1 MTGTSSRH
9 SVPVTDGPALACHTI
24 GDEIRLHLDLWEGSG
39 RGGANNVI
47 VPRSYSTG
55 CVLKWKCNTDKWSS
69 PLIVHSGCTL
79 PSPDVR
85 ALIHLR
91 AAGQPSV
98 PSRLRDDRIECQPQ
112 CQNMRGGS
120 SSCQCLQRR
129 VYAGVCLLLNKA
141 LYGKCE
147 QSQESA
153 GVPLRAPSIS
163 GERSK
168 TERELLCEE
177 TWRIKRNDAERGW
190 CRRGIEGGEGRGFP
204 WGEKLS
210 VPGRLQTLCSPV
222 ISPAP

>member
-1 MTGTSSRH
+1 MRAEMEMH
-9 SVPVTDGPALACHTI
+9 
-24 GDEIRLHLDLWEGSG
+24 
-39 RGGANNVI
+39 
-47 VPRSYSTG
+47 
-55 CVLKWKCNTDKWSS
+55 CNTDKWSS
-69 PLIVHSGCTL
+69 PLIVHNDCTL
-79 PSPDVR
+79 PSPDVH

-98 PSRLRDDRIECQPQ
+98 PSCLQDGQIECQPQ

-153 GVPLRAPSIS
+153 GVLLRAPSIS

-177 TWRIKRNDAERGW
+177 TWRIKRNDTERGW
-190 CRRGIEGGEGRGFP
+190 CRRGIEGAREGGSHGERSCQSLGDFKRSAA
-204 WGEKLS
+204 L
-210 VPGRLQTLCSPV
+210 
-222 ISPAP
+222 